1 LEPVARQG
9 TIALDVPALET
20 ALCSRTTP
28 HIGPLSSLVVDRFIE
43 VDAGKICADARGN
56 PAQKR

>member
-1 LEPVARQG
+1 VLAH
-9 TIALDVPALET
+9 DPAHRAASL
-20 ALCSRTTP
+20 
-28 HIGPLSSLVVDRFIE
+28 LVVDRFIE

>member
-1 LEPVARQG
+1 L
-9 TIALDVPALET
+9 
-20 ALCSRTTP
+20 
-28 HIGPLSSLVVDRFIE
+28 LVVDRFIE